1 VAGTTTG
8 EPVIFNPFEP
18 GFFDDPYRQ
27 YQALREHDPVHRSPL
42 EVWVLFRYD
51 DIVGILRDSS
61 LSVQVDNATPTARM
75 QMFAEQ
81 APDWFTTRLYGR
93 AAQERLRLDGVPGPP
108 PPWPDES

>member
-1 VAGTTTG
+1 MAGTTTG

-61 LSVQVDNATPTARM
+61 LSVQVDNAVPTARWLGVR
-75 QMFAEQ
+75 
-81 APDWFTTRLYGR
+81 APSAKPVLVRSSSRETSL
-93 AAQERLRLDGVPGPP
+93 AP
-108 PPWPDES
+108 